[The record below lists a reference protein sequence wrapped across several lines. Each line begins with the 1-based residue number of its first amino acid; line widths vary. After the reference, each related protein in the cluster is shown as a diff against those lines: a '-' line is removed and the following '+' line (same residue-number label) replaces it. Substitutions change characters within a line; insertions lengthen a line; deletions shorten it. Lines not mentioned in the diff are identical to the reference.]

1 LKNSV
6 MKLLVFSPYYPP
18 HMGGLES
25 HSAEFNKELAQL
37 GNTIT
42 VFTPLL
48 PKEAPPEEK
57 VENITIIRY
66 PAFEVISNYPL
77 PIFWHSLFWRQLFSL
92 KKIAEPDIVITRTR
106 FFFLSLIGLLFS
118 KVYRL
123 PHIHIEHGSDFV
135 RLSNKLSSLL
145 SYLYDQTL
153 GRCVFRFSTV
163 NISISHA
170 VQKFVSRFDS
180 RPSPVIYRG
189 LDFTELDETAPF
201 LPETLKLYSGKLILT
216 TAARLY
222 KWKGIERTLEA
233 LRNLPVETRDQIVFV
248 VVGDGEDKTRLE
260 KLAQGLPVVFLGRL
274 SRKQTIGFLKNTN
287 IYIHS
292 SYPGGGLSTS
302 LLEAMYCR
310 CAVIATPHEGA
321 DEIITHKENGL
332 LISDSNPEET
342 AEALKRLI
350 QNPSL
355 REHLTLTGELLI
367 KREFNWEKSAAL
379 YNKVLKGL

>member
-1 LKNSV
+1 
-6 MKLLVFSPYYPP
+6 
-18 HMGGLES
+18 
-25 HSAEFNKELAQL
+25 
-37 GNTIT
+37 
-42 VFTPLL
+42 
-48 PKEAPPEEK
+48 
-57 VENITIIRY
+57 
-66 PAFEVISNYPL
+66 
-77 PIFWHSLFWRQLFSL
+77 
-92 KKIAEPDIVITRTR
+92 
-106 FFFLSLIGLLFS
+106 
-118 KVYRL
+118 
-123 PHIHIEHGSDFV
+123 
-135 RLSNKLSSLL
+135 
-145 SYLYDQTL
+145 
-153 GRCVFRFSTV
+153 
-163 NISISHA
+163 
-170 VQKFVSRFDS
+170 
-180 RPSPVIYRG
+180 
-189 LDFTELDETAPF
+189 
-201 LPETLKLYSGKLILT
+201 
-216 TAARLY
+216 
-222 KWKGIERTLEA
+222 
-233 LRNLPVETRDQIVFV
+233 VETRDQIVFV